1 MSTSP
6 AAVSWYGSTLLE
18 PGTEQ
23 SQRLPDFERLWR
35 AFMTARATL
44 GLVLVLLQAGIF
56 MLANAHD
63 SNALWIASAYFV
75 AALAVRL
82 ITQPQHLG
90 QTFDRQWLR
99 TVGVDLLAFASLQA
113 VQSSSINYA
122 PLFAL
127 PVLMASVLGSLIMAM
142 GTAAGVTLLLFAYAS
157 WVSLQTPWE
166 STSLFVQAA
175 LTGSGCFAISFI
187 ASQLATRLA
196 SVELRAQHSQLAA
209 TVQRQVNELVV
220 AALSEG
226 ILVVDDQLQV
236 RSANPAARTLL
247 GLPPLPAGAIWQLS
261 EQQELQELGQ
271 VVRLSQASQS
281 PQQSDLILRHEGR
294 GPRRLWVR
302 TQITP
307 PLPGQTGTLCVV
319 FVQDQRELQARLRT
333 EKLASMGRM
342 SAAVAH
348 EIRNPLSAIVQAN
361 ALLAEDL
368 RDPTQLRMTGMVQQ
382 NAQRLEKIVHDIL
395 HLTHTAPGDAPLTTE
410 LIDTAEVVGRV
421 CRDWQQQTKV
431 SAVLS
436 VCLSHDLPA
445 IAFDPEHLRR
455 ITINLLDNAFRF
467 ASRRPQAIQVSND
480 SIDPRGRRSVV
491 NLRIWS
497 DGEPLEPSVEQ
508 HLFEPF
514 FSSDSRSSGLGLF
527 ICRELCESQGAGMSY
542 DRNTRIVEGQVRSG
556 NEFSVSFR
564 TRRSATTKLDT
575 QALPTP

>member
-1 MSTSP
+1 MSTNP
-6 AAVSWYGSTLLE
+6 AAISWYSATLLE
-18 PGTEQ
+18 PGTDQ
-23 SQRLPDFERLWR
+23 SQRPLDFERLWR

-44 GLVLVLLQAGIF
+44 GLVLVLLQGGIF
-56 MLANAHD
+56 ALTNAHD
-63 SNALWIASAYFV
+63 STALFIAVSYFG

-82 ITQPQHLG
+82 LFRPQQMG
-90 QTFDRQWLR
+90 QTFDTHWLR
-99 TVGVDLLAFASLQA
+99 TVGIDLLAFTALQA

-142 GTAAGVTLLLFAYAS
+142 GTAAGVTLLLFVYAG
-157 WVSLQTPWE
+157 WATLQTPWE

-196 SVELRAQHSQLAA
+196 TVELRAQRSQLAA
-209 TVQRQVNELVV
+209 TAQRQVNELVV

-226 ILVVDDQLQV
+226 ILVVDDQLHV

-247 GLPPLPAGAIWQLS
+247 GLTPLPADEQWQLAD
-261 EQQELQELGQ
+261 QQVLQELGQ
-271 VVRLSQASQS
+271 VVRLSQTSET
-281 PQQSDLILRHEGR
+281 PQQCDLTVRHEGR
-294 GPRRLWVR
+294 GPRHLWVR

-307 PLPGQTGTLCVV
+307 PLPGQSGTLCVV
-319 FVQDQRELQARLRT
+319 FLQDQRELQARLRT

-348 EIRNPLSAIVQAN
+348 EIRNPLSAILQAN

-368 RDPTQLRMTGMVQQ
+368 HDPSQLRMTQMVQQ

-395 HLTHTAPGDAPLTTE
+395 HLTHTSPGDPPLAAD
-410 LIDTAEVVGRV
+410 LIDVGEVVRRV
-421 CRDWQQQTKV
+421 CRDWQQQTH
-431 SAVLS
+431 AAETLS
-436 VCLSHDLPA
+436 VQLSRNMPA
-445 IAFDPEHLRR
+445 ISFDPEHLRR
-455 ITINLLDNAFRF
+455 ITINLLDNALRF

-480 SIDPRGRRSVV
+480 QLDIRGRRSVV

-527 ICRELCESQGAGMSY
+527 ICRELCENQGAGLSY

-564 TRRSATTKLDT
+564 VRSPAAAIDAMPLS
-575 QALPTP
+575 TP

>member
-1 MSTSP
+1 MSTAP
-6 AAVSWYGSTLLE
+6 EAISWYGATLLE
-18 PGTEQ
+18 PGTESGQ
-23 SQRLPDFERLWR
+23 HPPDFERLWR

-44 GLVLVLLQAGIF
+44 GFVLVLLQAGI
-56 MLANAHD
+56 LVLTTAQNGE
-63 SNALWIASAYFV
+63 ALLIATAYFG

-82 ITQPQHLG
+82 ITQPQHMG

-99 TVGVDLLAFASLQA
+99 TVGIDLLTFAALQA
-113 VQSSSINYA
+113 VQSHSINYT

-157 WVSLQTPWE
+157 WASLQTPWE
-166 STSLFVQAA
+166 STSLFIQAA

-196 SVELRAQHSQLAA
+196 SVELRAQRSQLAA
-209 TVQRQVNELVV
+209 TAQRQVNELVV

-226 ILVVDDQLQV
+226 ILVVDEQLRV
-236 RSANPAARTLL
+236 RSANPAARALL
-247 GLPPLPAGAIWQLS
+247 GLMPTPANDHWHLT
-261 EQQELQELGQ
+261 EQQVLQELGHI
-271 VVRLSQASQS
+271 VAVSQASKS
-281 PQQSDLILRHEGR
+281 PQQAELTVRHEGR

-307 PLPGQTGTLCVV
+307 PLPDQTGSLCVV
-319 FVQDQRELQARLRT
+319 FLQDQRELQARLRT

-348 EIRNPLSAIVQAN
+348 EIRNPLAAIVQAN

-368 RDPTQLRMTGMVQQ
+368 RDPTQLRMTDMVQQ

-395 HLTHTAPGDAPLTTE
+395 HLTHTGPGNLPPATD
-410 LIDTAEVVGRV
+410 LIDMAEVVGRV
-421 CRDWQQQTKV
+421 CRDWHQQAKV
-431 SAVLS
+431 KDELS
-436 VCLSHDLPA
+436 VRLSHDMPA
-445 IAFDPEHLRR
+445 IQFDPEHLRR

-467 ASRRPQAIQVSND
+467 ASHRIDAIQVSND
-480 SIDPRGRRSVV
+480 RIDPRARRNVV

-514 FSSDSRSSGLGLF
+514 FSSDSRSSGLGLY
-527 ICRELCESQGAGMSY
+527 ICRELCQSQGASMAY
-542 DRNTRIVEGQVRSG
+542 DRNTRLVEGQERSG

-564 TRRSATTKLDT
+564 TRQQAPPELD
-575 QALPTP
+575 ALRLPTP

>member
-1 MSTSP
+1 MSTS
-6 AAVSWYGSTLLE
+6 AGAISWDGATLLE
-18 PGTEQ
+18 PGTDQ
-23 SQRLPDFERLWR
+23 IQRPPDFERLWR

-44 GLVLVLLQAGIF
+44 GLVLVLLQGGIF
-56 MLANAHD
+56 ILTSVHD
-63 SNALWIASAYFV
+63 STALFIASGYFV
-75 AALAVRL
+75 AALTVRL
-82 ITQPQHLG
+82 LTEPQQLG
-90 QTFDRQWLR
+90 QTFDTHWLR
-99 TVGVDLLAFASLQA
+99 TVGIDLLAFTALQA

-142 GTAAGVTLLLFAYAS
+142 GTAAGVTLLLFVYAS
-157 WVSLQTPWE
+157 WASLQTPWE

-187 ASQLATRLA
+187 ASQIATRLA
-196 SVELRAQHSQLAA
+196 TVELRAQRSQLAA

-220 AALSEG
+220 TALSEG
-226 ILVVDDQLQV
+226 VLVVDDHLHV

-247 GLPPLPAGAIWQLS
+247 GLTPLPTGDHWQLAD
-261 EQQELQELGQ
+261 QKVLQELGQ
-271 VVRLSQASQS
+271 LVRLSQASQS
-281 PQQSDLILRHEGR
+281 PQQADMSVRHEGR
-294 GPRRLWVR
+294 GPRHLWVR

-307 PLPGQTGTLCVV
+307 PLPGQSGTLCVV
-319 FVQDQRELQARLRT
+319 FLQDQRELQARLRT

-368 RDPTQLRMTGMVQQ
+368 RDPSQLRMTEMVQQ

-395 HLTHTAPGDAPLTTE
+395 HLTHTSTGDSPPTAD
-410 LIDTAEVVGRV
+410 LIDVADVAGRV
-421 CRDWQQQTKV
+421 CRDWQQQTH
-431 SAVLS
+431 AAETLS
-436 VCLSHDLPA
+436 VRLSQGMPV
-445 IAFDPEHLRR
+445 ISFDPEHLRR
-455 ITINLLDNAFRF
+455 ITINLLDNAYRF
-467 ASRRPQAIQVSND
+467 ASRSPQSIQVSND
-480 SIDPRGRRSVV
+480 QVDVRGRRSVL
-491 NLRIWS
+491 NLRFWS

-527 ICRELCESQGAGMSY
+527 ICRELCENQGASMYY
-542 DRNTRIVEGQVRSG
+542 DRNSREVAGQVRSG

-564 TRRSATTKLDT
+564 TRQSAAVTTE
-575 QALPTP
+575 ALARPTP